1 MILIQFTGLSGSGK
15 TTLAEN
21 VSAMLL
27 ENGYEVKIVDGDV
40 YRKTVCKDLGFSKE
54 DRYENVRR
62 LFNIS
67 RDFVASNYIVLMSV
81 INPFEDL
88 RNEIGQHEFVKT
100 VFLDCSIDALIN
112 RDPKGLYQKALLPD
126 HDVNKIRNF
135 TGISDVYEVPLNA
148 DLILKTDSEPVS
160 DSAQKLYRFII
171 DNLVTKSSE
180 FKLMNPSSSQ
190 LPISFSIE
198 KLKHDLSIC
207 ENLLWKPHFNTNR
220 YEGNWTS
227 VSLRSQS
234 GKETDI
240 FSFPDREYKNTPL
253 LDKCSYFKEI
263 MDWFECEKEAVR
275 LLRLGPESEIKEHV
289 DNDTSY
295 EDGFFRIHIP
305 IITNSDV
312 FFYVDKK
319 RVKMEMGECW
329 YANFQLPHSVL
340 NKSAEPRIHLTLDCI
355 RNEWSDELFSKMGFD
370 IYYTPKNDEFSEEVK
385 QQIIAELT
393 RNPSEISA
401 KIIADLQSK

>member
-27 ENGYEVKIVDGDV
+27 ENGYQVKIVDGDV

-62 LFNIS
+62 LFNIG
-67 RDFVASNYIVLMSV
+67 RDFTASNYIVLMSV

-88 RNEIGQHEFVKT
+88 RNEIGQHEFVRT

-112 RDPKGLYQKALLPD
+112 RDPKGLYEKALLPD

-160 DSAQKLYRFII
+160 DSTQKLYQFII
-171 DNLVTKSSE
+171 DNLVINPSE
-180 FKLMNPSSSQ
+180 FRLMNPSSAQ

-198 KLKHDLSIC
+198 KLQYDLSIC
-207 ENLLWKPHFNTNR
+207 ENNLWTPHFNTNR

-240 FSFPDREYKNTPL
+240 LSFPDREYKNTPL
-253 LDKCSYFKEI
+253 LDSCSYFKEI

-275 LLRLGPESEIKEHV
+275 LLRLGPGSEIKEHV

-305 IITNSDV
+305 IITNLEV
-312 FFYVDKK
+312 YFYVDKK
-319 RVKMEMGECW
+319 RVPMKIGECW
-329 YANFQLPHSVL
+329 YANFQLPHSVQ
-340 NKSAEPRIHLTLDCI
+340 NKSEEPRIHLTFDCI

-370 IYYTPKNDEFSEEVK
+370 IHYVPSNDEFSEEVK
-385 QQIIAELT
+385 QQIIAELS
-393 RNPSEISA
+393 RNPSEINA